1 MKKRYIAF
9 LVIIVMALASCG
21 GRLPDP
27 KTSQK
32 VIKKYFKK
40 YGKKYPQTAFGQG
53 KVSQVDIL
61 GQQEIHKDLVAVEAF
76 VTMDSGDVQK
86 VSATLEHT
94 PLGWRFIS
102 WENDTGS

>member
-40 YGKKYPQTAFGQG
+40 YGKKYPGTIFGQG
-53 KVSQVDIL
+53 VTKVEIDKQT
-61 GQQEIHKDLVAVEAF
+61 EIHKKFVAVDAYI
-76 VTMDSGDVQK
+76 VLTDGNLRKILAS
-86 VSATLEHT
+86 LEKG
-94 PLGWRFIS
+94 PFGWKFSS
-102 WENDTGS
+102 WEDATGL